1 MKRYV
6 KIYMDYY
13 DYCKDDVIVCAMCN
27 NIAVDIHH
35 IKARGM
41 GGSKRKDFIENLI
54 ALCRGC
60 HIKAE
65 MYKEFNLKC
74 KKYNEKAHSN

>member
-1 MKRYV
+1 MKKHV
-6 KIYMDYY
+6 KVYMDYH
-13 DYCKDDVIVCAMCN
+13 DYCKDDIITCSMCN

-41 GGSKRKDFIENLI
+41 GGSKKKDFIENLI
-54 ALCRGC
+54 ALCRSC

-65 MYKEFNLKC
+65 IDKEFNLKC
-74 KKYNEKAHSN
+74 KQYNEQLHDN